1 MRPGKLLF
9 VDTHKQIIEEDD
21 DLKMKISTLRAHKK
35 LTQNRVYLDQIIK
48 DDVV

>member
-1 MRPGKLLF
+1 MLL
-9 VDTHKQIIEEDD
+9 VDTQNQIIEEDD
-21 DLKMKISTLRAHKK
+21 DLKMKISTQRAYKK